1 LSFFAATAIVSIS
14 RQQRVRLLLL
24 NLTRCRDEIANQQ
37 QDIKKEQKKTKP
49 ENRQEVKRHK
59 YTLYKYK

>member
-1 LSFFAATAIVSIS
+1 
-14 RQQRVRLLLL
+14 VRLLLL